1 MKNPMTSR
9 FPATPL
15 ILALTLGLGGCAI
28 TEPIARPDLPLPA
41 AWAETSTA
49 GAAALRPGAW
59 WQTFG
64 SPTLDS
70 LVAETLAASPDL
82 RIQAE
87 RVIQA
92 ELALRGTRAALFPAL
107 NLGGNSGWSRR
118 ENDGDATRSESTGL
132 NLSAGYELDLWGRI
146 AANVD
151 SSAAS
156 LAATR
161 HDRDAAQLSMTASVA
176 TTYFQLLATQER
188 LDIARENL
196 AIAERVLRVVEARF
210 RNGAASALDLSRQ
223 QTTVLSQR
231 AAIEPLAV
239 QARQTQSALAIL
251 LGRAPYELQ
260 LERERL
266 EALTIP
272 AVAPGL
278 PSELLLRRP
287 DLASA
292 EASLAAAA
300 ANVAAARAALLPGI
314 SLSAGGGIASTA
326 LLSLADPSNTLSL
339 SASIAQVLFDG
350 GRLQAQ
356 TDSARSRQR
365 ELVENYRKAALTA
378 FKEVEDAL
386 GNAHRDANLEDAQRQ
401 ILAQAERSLR
411 LAELRYREGA
421 DDLLTVLDAQR
432 TRFSAQD
439 QLAQQ
444 RQARLADAVNLYRA
458 LGGGWRMPEDLA
470 ATSAP

>member
-1 MKNPMTSR
+1 MKDSMTSR
-9 FPATPL
+9 FSATPL
-15 ILALTLGLGGCAI
+15 VLALALGLGGCAI
-28 TEPIARPDLPLPA
+28 TEPVARPDLPLPA
-41 AWAETSTA
+41 AWAEP
-49 GAAALRPGAW
+49 AAADAPALQSSAW
-59 WQTFG
+59 WQAFG
-64 SPTLDS
+64 SPTLDA

-92 ELALRGTRAALFPAL
+92 ELALRGTRASLFPSL
-107 NLGGNSGWSRR
+107 NLGGNSGWSRS
-118 ENDGDATRSESTGL
+118 DGGERSGNEVTRRESTGL

-161 HDRDAAQLSMTASVA
+161 HDRDAAQLSMAASVA

-210 RNGAASALDLSRQ
+210 RNGAASALDVSRQ

-231 AAIEPLAV
+231 AAIEPLEV

-251 LGRAPYELQ
+251 LGRAPHELQ

-266 EALTIP
+266 AALAIP

-292 EASLAAAA
+292 EAGLAAAA
-300 ANVAAARAALLPGI
+300 ANVAAARTALLPSI
-314 SLSAGGGIASTA
+314 SLSAGGGLASTA

-365 ELVENYRKAALTA
+365 ELVENYRKAVLTA

-386 GNAHRDANLEDAQRQ
+386 GNAHRDANLEAAQRQ

-432 TRFSAQD
+432 TLFSAQD

-458 LGGGWRMPEDLA
+458 LGGGWQH
-470 ATSAP
+470 S